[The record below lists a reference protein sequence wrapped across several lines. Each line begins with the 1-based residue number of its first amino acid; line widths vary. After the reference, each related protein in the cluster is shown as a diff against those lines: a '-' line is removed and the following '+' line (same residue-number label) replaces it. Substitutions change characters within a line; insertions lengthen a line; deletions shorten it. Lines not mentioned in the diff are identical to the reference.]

1 MNKEQKKEVIETL
14 KNKFSQYSN
23 FYITDTQNLSV
34 AQITNLRR
42 HCFDKQVEMKVAKNT
57 LIKKALESL
66 DNDKYSGVY
75 DSLHQ
80 VTALLF
86 SDSPKEPAL
95 IISSFRKSLNG
106 EKPLLKAAF
115 LNGDIF
121 VGDNQ
126 LISLTKIKTK
136 NELIGEVIGLLMSP
150 IQRVIGALQNRFE
163 AAGVTENKAE
173 GTEATVE
180 IPEPKV
186 NKTEAKSDTRAG
198 TESKA
203 EGIKPATEVSKPEAK
218 AKVDEPIAKAPE
230 ATPETEAVPGTKA
243 EVIEPASEVAKPEAK
258 VKVDEPTDAAP
269 GVKSGTTEVPETK
282 AEAIEPASEAGKP
295 EAKTEVAGPKAVTTE
310 AKSGTVEVPE
320 TKAVVNE
327 PASEKVKPETKAE
340 GTESAPDTSK
350 SKAPGSETQPEV

>member
-1 MNKEQKKEVIETL
+1 MNKEQKQEVIETL
-14 KNKFSQYSN
+14 KSKFSQYSN

-66 DNDKYSGVY
+66 DNDRYSGVY

-80 VTALLF
+80 VTALMF

-126 LISLTKIKTK
+126 LVALTKIKTK

-150 IQRVIGALQNRFE
+150 IQRVIGALQNKFETAE
-163 AAGVTENKAE
+163 AA
-173 GTEATVE
+173 
-180 IPEPKV
+180 
-186 NKTEAKSDTRAG
+186 D
-198 TESKA
+198 KA
-203 EGIKPATEVSKPEAK
+203 EGIDLKAEVAEPKATLPDVKTETSPAAKTTAKAAPTAPEAANSPAKVEVPEPTAAVTEAPQAPRAVQTKTEVTEPVADKAKPTAKVEVAEPNPIVTEATSEASQAAQTKTEVTESVAETAKQTAKAEVAEPKAVTPEAK
-218 AKVDEPIAKAPE
+218 SETPAVAK
-230 ATPETEAVPGTKA
+230 TKA
-243 EVIEPASEVAKPEAK
+243 E
-258 VKVDEPTDAAP
+258 
-269 GVKSGTTEVPETK
+269 ETK
-282 AEAIEPASEAGKP
+282 AETDEN
-295 EAKTEVAGPKAVTTE
+295 KTR
-310 AKSGTVEVPE
+310 S
-320 TKAVVNE
+320 
-327 PASEKVKPETKAE
+327 
-340 GTESAPDTSK
+340 
-350 SKAPGSETQPEV
+350 